1 MKAGVLLAAVL
12 VFTAPVPA
20 AAQQWTANEQ
30 SLLEHIRMCWDG
42 IGKMSY
48 GRFAVE
54 CNFDPEVAYW
64 WTEESAPSVG
74 IDWWRPNAQAN
85 WARLQVI
92 AQDLRPIRITQHGDM
107 YFVFFVGLRTFAEAD
122 GTPQQNEWQGFERRR
137 ATHKR
142 LHRTL
147 SSEVHASSGDRAPA
161 DAGSTSAVSAFRSA
175 TSDRARAHRWHT
187 SHSPWRISH
196 ALATCYWLHSCT
208 RTGRIDAWHGRR
220 ADVV

>member
-1 MKAGVLLAAVL
+1 VQPRASADARSLPAEEALMKAGVLLAAVL

-122 GTPQQNEWQGFERRR
+122 GTPQQNEWQGFEVWQQ
-137 ATHKR
+137 T
-142 LHRTL
+142 
-147 SSEVHASSGDRAPA
+147 GD
-161 DAGSTSAVSAFRSA
+161 T
-175 TSDRARAHRWHT
+175 
-187 SHSPWRISH
+187 WRF
-196 ALATCYWLHSCT
+196 LGGMGTPT
-208 RTGRIDAWHGRR
+208 RNP
-220 ADVV
+220 